1 MRELEYNFTYR
12 EKDKGFQV
20 ILSYKDSKGR
30 WKQKSKQGFKT
41 KKLAKIA
48 GDKLLDE
55 VKEKTASEIID
66 EALEGITFKQL
77 ADLFMK
83 ENEPLLEY
91 ETILVYQS
99 ALKQA
104 QALWDL
110 PVTEISHMN
119 LAKLINEM
127 SVAASSKKTYFSKIK
142 RIFNY
147 AVSPCKIILTNPC
160 AGVTIPKDKRQKK
173 IKTLSNQEFLNLLD
187 YARKE
192 SYETYIKLA
201 LAGYAGLR
209 YSEILG
215 LTWNDINFKTM
226 ELTVSKQ
233 YGRTGKGQYKMKS
246 TKSMNGYR
254 TIPIP
259 VELTKILLQY
269 KKSVPLQINSRLFAD
284 VSNNSTAVNSIIS
297 GGGYTITIHGLR
309 HTYASRLVAN
319 GVDVKTVA
327 ALIGDTVETV
337 IKTYVHYTDEMRSKA
352 KEDIIKIF
360 A

>member
-104 QALWDL
+104 QAL
-110 PVTEISHMN
+110 
-119 LAKLINEM
+119 
-127 SVAASSKKTYFSKIK
+127 
-142 RIFNY
+142 
-147 AVSPCKIILTNPC
+147 
-160 AGVTIPKDKRQKK
+160 
-173 IKTLSNQEFLNLLD
+173 
-187 YARKE
+187 
-192 SYETYIKLA
+192 
-201 LAGYAGLR
+201 
-209 YSEILG
+209 
-215 LTWNDINFKTM
+215 
-226 ELTVSKQ
+226 
-233 YGRTGKGQYKMKS
+233 
-246 TKSMNGYR
+246 
-254 TIPIP
+254 
-259 VELTKILLQY
+259 
-269 KKSVPLQINSRLFAD
+269 
-284 VSNNSTAVNSIIS
+284 
-297 GGGYTITIHGLR
+297 
-309 HTYASRLVAN
+309 
-319 GVDVKTVA
+319 
-327 ALIGDTVETV
+327 
-337 IKTYVHYTDEMRSKA
+337 
-352 KEDIIKIF
+352 
-360 A
+360 

>member
-127 SVAASSKKTYFSKIK
+127 SVAASSFIS
-142 RIFNY
+142 
-147 AVSPCKIILTNPC
+147 L
-160 AGVTIPKDKRQKK
+160 
-173 IKTLSNQEFLNLLD
+173 
-187 YARKE
+187 AR
-192 SYETYIKLA
+192 
-201 LAGYAGLR
+201 
-209 YSEILG
+209 
-215 LTWNDINFKTM
+215 FM
-226 ELTVSKQ
+226 
-233 YGRTGKGQYKMKS
+233 
-246 TKSMNGYR
+246 
-254 TIPIP
+254 
-259 VELTKILLQY
+259 
-269 KKSVPLQINSRLFAD
+269 
-284 VSNNSTAVNSIIS
+284 
-297 GGGYTITIHGLR
+297 
-309 HTYASRLVAN
+309 
-319 GVDVKTVA
+319 
-327 ALIGDTVETV
+327 
-337 IKTYVHYTDEMRSKA
+337 
-352 KEDIIKIF
+352 
-360 A
+360 